1 MYKINDYVIYR
12 HNVCKIKDIK
22 EKNLNNKACYV
33 MSPIDDDSL
42 TINVPIENENSL
54 LRNIISKQAAEKLIN
69 NIINIKPLYNIN
81 DKNLDNV
88 YKELL
93 NEASHESLI
102 KIIKTTYIRNQNRV
116 NNNKKISEK
125 YDMFFKL
132 AKKYLYNELSV
143 SLNKSIEDVKKYI
156 EEKINN

>member
-22 EKNLNNKACYV
+22 ENNLNNKACYV

-125 YDMFFKL
+125 DDVFFKL
-132 AKKYLYNELSV
+132 AKKYLYNELSI

-156 EEKINN
+156 EEKVNN